1 VVLVGHDSIKAHL
14 IGAGILLV
22 ILIVQGVGSLRIK
35 IGVREGETRRV
46 LFEVRFGDVTI
57 RLLRVE
63 VDFNLI
69 HRYFLLVIGVR
80 SSHYLPEP
88 ASRTSTPAMSS

>member
-1 VVLVGHDSIKAHL
+1 MLVGHDSVEAHR

-35 IGVREGETRRV
+35 IGVRECETRRV
-46 LFEVRFGDVTI
+46 LFEVRVADVTV

-63 VDFNLI
+63 IDFDLI
-69 HRYFLLVIGVR
+69 HRYFLLVIGF
-80 SSHYLPEP
+80 L
-88 ASRTSTPAMSS
+88 